1 MTNVLMQSS
10 IFKCNIE
17 SRNVELAAAATDIT
31 NKILIQDYN

>member
-17 SRNVELAAAATDIT
+17 SSNVELAATDIT